1 MYGTTASTQ
10 TGLCTLTPF
19 LIRARDIIKELTTKT
34 HDPVMANKR
43 IKLLLDEIRSAKK
56 PSA

>member
-1 MYGTTASTQ
+1 MPNST
-10 TGLCTLTPF
+10 GMCTLTPL
-19 LIRARDIIKELTTKT
+19 LIRARNIIQELTTKT
-34 HDPVMANKR
+34 HDPVMANRR